1 MNPVVPERTLEDR
14 LLEAEA
20 TIKALLSGQIDAVL
34 DGASQT
40 PILVGKAQEAL
51 RASEERYRRIAD
63 DLVERTK
70 ALEQHAAQLTEQAAL
85 LDKQAA
91 ALRKNEERT
100 NYALAA
106 GVMGVWELDLATRRV
121 TWSETL
127 PAIYGLS
134 PSECPTDDQGFFAL
148 VHPHDRGMVEAA
160 LQTAILNRA
169 DFQAEYRVIWPDG
182 ASHWNGARARVVC
195 DQRDEPVRVFAVATD
210 ISERKSLEAQF
221 RQAQK
226 MEAVGQ
232 LAGGV
237 AHDFNNLLTSIL
249 GYSNFVIEAL
259 PENDPRRAD
268 MREIT
273 RAAQRATA
281 LTTQLLAFS
290 RKQMLQP
297 TVLDLNALVID
308 MRDMLSRLI
317 GEDIDLVTML
327 LPDLWAVRA
336 DAGQLEQV
344 LMNLVV
350 NARDAM
356 PSGGRLAVETANVA
370 LDQGFKPD
378 VTIQPGPYV
387 MLAVSDSGVGMSEA
401 TKRQLFEPFFTT
413 KEPGKGTG
421 LGLATVYGIV
431 KQSGGYVWVDSEPDQ
446 GATFR
451 IYLPRA
457 ERSATIEQ
465 PVTRDESVV
474 AGIGTVLV
482 VEDQDPVRFLARRIL
497 EWAGYKVFD
506 APGAA
511 EAEAFFATHGAD
523 IDLLLTDV
531 MMPGLSGP
539 ALFARLVIQYP
550 ALKVLYVSGYTD
562 DMIAHRGELDPGV
575 EFLQKPFT
583 ADSLKRK
590 VRAVLGR

>member
-1 MNPVVPERTLEDR
+1 MNRAAPDRTLEDR
-14 LLEAEA
+14 LQEAEA

-34 DGASQT
+34 DGPSQT
-40 PILVGKAQEAL
+40 PILLGKAQEAL
-51 RASEERYRRIAD
+51 RASEERYRRIAG

-70 ALEQHAAQLTEQAAL
+70 ALEEHAAQLTEQTAL
-85 LDKQAA
+85 LDSHAA
-91 ALRKNEERT
+91 ALRKSEERT

-106 GVMGVWELDLATRRV
+106 AVMGVWELDLATERL
-121 TWSETL
+121 TCSESM

-134 PSECPTDDQGFFAL
+134 PSESPTNAEGFFTL
-148 VHPHDRGMVEAA
+148 VHRDDRSMVQAA
-160 LQTAILNRA
+160 MQTAILNRT
-169 DFQAEYRVIWPDG
+169 DFQVEYRVTWPDG
-182 ASHWNGARARVVC
+182 TTHWNSGRARVVC
-195 DQRDEPVRVFAVATD
+195 DDLRKPVRVLGVSTD

-237 AHDFNNLLTSIL
+237 AHDFNNLLTAIL
-249 GYSNFVIEAL
+249 GYSNFVIETL
-259 PENDPRRAD
+259 EDDDPRRAD

-273 RAAQRATA
+273 RAAARASA

-297 TVLDLNALVID
+297 TVLDLNALVTD

-317 GEDIDLVTML
+317 GENVDLVTML
-327 LPDLWAVRA
+327 VPDLGVVRA

-356 PSGGRLAVETANVA
+356 PTGGRLSIETANVA
-370 LDQGFKPD
+370 LDQAFRPD
-378 VTIQPGPYV
+378 VEIQPGPYV
-387 MLAVSDSGVGMSEA
+387 MLAVSDSGVGMGEA
-401 TKRQLFEPFFTT
+401 TRRQLFEPFFTT
-413 KEPGKGTG
+413 KAPGKGTG

-431 KQSGGYVWVDSEPDQ
+431 KQSGGYVWVDSEPDH

-451 IYLPRA
+451 VYLPRT
-457 ERSATIEQ
+457 EGSATIER
-465 PVTRDESVV
+465 PLTKAESVA

-497 EWAGYKVFD
+497 ENAGYTVFD
-506 APGAA
+506 APGAQQ
-511 EAEAFFATHGAD
+511 AEAFFAAHGAD
-523 IDLLLTDV
+523 VNLLVADV
-531 MMPGLSGP
+531 MMPGSSGP
-539 ALFARLVIQYP
+539 ALFARLSSQYP

-562 DMIAHRGELDPGV
+562 EMIVHHGELDPGV
-575 EFLQKPFT
+575 QFLQKPFT
-583 ADSLKRK
+583 ADALKRK
-590 VRAVLGR
+590 VREVLGR